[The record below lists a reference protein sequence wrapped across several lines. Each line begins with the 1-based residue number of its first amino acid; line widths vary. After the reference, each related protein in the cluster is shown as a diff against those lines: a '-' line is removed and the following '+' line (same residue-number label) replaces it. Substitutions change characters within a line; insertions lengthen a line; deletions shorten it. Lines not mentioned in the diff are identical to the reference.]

1 MAQYSQQLYRYKDDD
16 TNRMIIETPQLKNII
31 TIAAFPKH
39 KYSFNDLK
47 VIKNLTDY
55 PDCII
60 LGCFENLVM
69 DTWRLNYNNELWDQA
84 TKLVI
89 TNETTAP
96 AGNETYPTQDKII
109 FISDNQQQNHYETN
123 RRRGNPYYIAYG
135 IVHSDADGQWGS
147 LSWCT
152 SDNQKINRV
161 RTPIRKDSGKI
172 IFIELKASMIS

>member
-1 MAQYSQQLYRYKDDD
+1 
-16 TNRMIIETPQLKNII
+16 MIENTKHKNII
-31 TIAAFPKH
+31 TIVALPKH
-39 KYSFNDLK
+39 LYSFEDLK
-47 VIKNLTDY
+47 VIKNLMDY
-55 PDCII
+55 PDCSL
-60 LGCFENLVM
+60 LGTFENLVM

-84 TKLVI
+84 TKLII

-96 AGNETYPTQDKII
+96 AGNETYPAQDKII